1 MDIFLFEEGELAE
14 EKFSSFVS
22 SGDPLAWGVAN
33 IGDFF
38 KG

>member
-14 EKFSSFVS
+14 KKFSYFIF
-22 SGDPLAWGVAN
+22 SGDPLAWGVVN